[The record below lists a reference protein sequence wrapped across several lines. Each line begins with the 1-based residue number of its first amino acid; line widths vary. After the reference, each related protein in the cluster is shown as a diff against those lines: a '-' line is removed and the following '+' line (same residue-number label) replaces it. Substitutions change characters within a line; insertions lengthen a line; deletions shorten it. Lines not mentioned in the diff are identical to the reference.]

1 MLTVPA
7 SFDEAA
13 RALTLE
19 AARRAGLDRL
29 RLLEEPQAAFYD
41 WLLRHRDRLA
51 DALAGTRL
59 ALVCDVG
66 GGTTDLTLI
75 KTHIDNG
82 TPVLTRIGVG
92 DHLMLGGDNMDLA
105 LAHLAESRL
114 AAAGG
119 VLGGAQLAQLMQQ
132 CRTAKERLLSEQAPE
147 TATVTLLGAGAR
159 LIGGARSTALTRNEV
174 QHMVVDGFFPASE
187 PDEQPQRV
195 RGGIVEF
202 GLPYVAD
209 PAVTRHLAVFLAR
222 HASAAREALGDGA
235 PPAGVLPVPDTVLL
249 NGGVFRSAQLTG
261 RLLDVL
267 GGWRGRAVGVLEN
280 REPELAVAR
289 GAVAYALARSG
300 TGPRIRGGS
309 PRSFYLLLN
318 GDGDERRGVCL
329 LPRGSEEGQSVEL
342 ADRSFA
348 LRVGQPVQFHLVSSS
363 AETPCQPGEL
373 TRLDTDAFHSLP
385 PIATVLD
392 ATAADGLAEIP
403 VRLVAALTEIGT
415 LEVHC
420 VRADNPLQ
428 RWQLEF
434 QLRGRTT
441 TAVGGV
447 SVEQHPRLA
456 DAATLITRIYG
467 SRSKD
472 VNPKDVKQLRS
483 DLEKTLGA
491 RDQWDTPLLRELFS
505 VLWDG
510 AGRRRRSAS
519 HERVWFNLTGFCLR
533 PGFGYP
539 LDDWRVDQL
548 WPLFD
553 RGVQF
558 VPEAQVWSEWWTLWR
573 RTAGGLNETMQT
585 RILDEIAY
593 YLQPPGKALV
603 KRPAGPRR
611 QGYDDMLRL
620 AATLERVTVE
630 RKIEI
635 GEWLLARLKK
645 PSENPQSWWAV
656 GRIGARVP
664 FHGSAHNVVPPDI
677 ARQWLGQLLKVD
689 WKKHETAAFAAAMIA
704 RVSGDRERDL
714 DIDIRQRVLD
724 ALSARKA
731 PDTWLKMV
739 SQVVEL
745 SEGDERRAFGESLP
759 PGLKLIH

>member
-1 MLTVPA
+1 
-7 SFDEAA
+7 
-13 RALTLE
+13 
-19 AARRAGLDRL
+19 
-29 RLLEEPQAAFYD
+29 
-41 WLLRHRDRLA
+41 
-51 DALAGTRL
+51 
-59 ALVCDVG
+59 
-66 GGTTDLTLI
+66 
-75 KTHIDNG
+75 
-82 TPVLTRIGVG
+82 
-92 DHLMLGGDNMDLA
+92 
-105 LAHLAESRL
+105 
-114 AAAGG
+114 
-119 VLGGAQLAQLMQQ
+119 
-132 CRTAKERLLSEQAPE
+132 
-147 TATVTLLGAGAR
+147 
-159 LIGGARSTALTRNEV
+159 
-174 QHMVVDGFFPASE
+174 MVVDGFFPASE
-187 PDEQPQRV
+187 PDEQPQRI

-318 GDGDERRGVCL
+318 ADGGERRGVCL

-392 ATAADGLAEIP
+392 ATATDRLAEIP

-434 QLRGRTT
+434 ELRGRTT
-441 TAVGGV
+441 ATVGGV

-456 DAATLITRIYG
+456 DAAKLITRIYG

-519 HERVWFNLTGFCLR
+519 HERVWFNLAGFCLR

-620 AATLERVTVE
+620 AATLERVTFE

-635 GEWLLARLKK
+635 GEWLLTRLKK
-645 PSENPQSWWAV
+645 ASENPQSWWAV

-677 ARQWLGQLLKVD
+677 ARQWLEQLLKVD

-714 DIDIRQRVLD
+714 DTALRQRVID